1 MTTAPALDPIT
12 TWRLDLSWHGGA
24 FVGWQRQAQGRSIQA
39 VVEAALGEV
48 LGGEEVRLDVAGR
61 TDAGVHALHQVAA
74 FETRVVRTPD
84 AMRRGLNARL
94 PRDVVCLSATV
105 QGRDFDPRGWTLR
118 KHYRYRLLERETRC
132 PLREPLLWHWGRPLA
147 VDQMAAA
154 AALLVGRHDWTS
166 FRATGCG
173 AHSPT
178 RKLEALTVHRVDDE
192 VWIEAQ
198 GNGFLRHQVRI
209 IAGTLVEVGR
219 GAQQPEWVVGLLA
232 ARDRS
237 LAGPTAPAQGLWLV
251 SVEIGEGPR
260 PGAPVR
266 PPQPGSRAAD

>member
-1 MTTAPALDPIT
+1 MTTEPVADPVT

-39 VVEAALGEV
+39 VVEAALADV

-74 FETRVVRTPD
+74 FETRVVRAPD

-94 PRDVVCLSATV
+94 PPDVVCLSASI
-105 QGRDFDPRGWTLR
+105 QARDFDPRGWALYKR
-118 KHYRYRLLERETRC
+118 YRYRVLERESRC
-132 PLREPLLWHWGRPLA
+132 PLRAPLVWHWGRPLD
-147 VDQMAAA
+147 VDRMSAA

-178 RKLEALTVHRVDDE
+178 RTLEALDVLRQDDE
-192 VWIEAQ
+192 VWIEAR

-209 IAGTLVEVGR
+209 IAGTLVEIGR
-219 GAQQPEWVVGLLA
+219 GAQPPRWVADVLA

-237 LAGPTAPAQGLWLV
+237 RAGPTAPARGLWLV
-251 SVEIGEGPR
+251 AVELGEGPR

-266 PPQPGSRAAD
+266 PPRPGPASTD